1 MSGEKNECLKQIFK
15 ERHRM
20 KSEMI
25 ESSKENLPT
34 NLFNEKNEMKYSQIN
49 SRCQI
54 RDTNKFQVCL
64 ETKKI
69 DL

>member
-1 MSGEKNECLKQIFK
+1 
-15 ERHRM
+15 M

-34 NLFNEKNEMKYSQIN
+34 NLFNERNEMKNSQLN

-54 RDTNKFQVCL
+54 RNKNKFQVCL
-64 ETKKI
+64 ETHKI